1 MYRML
6 CPSTI
11 EECLA
16 SALATF
22 VSVLRLAEVCP
33 FSILLS
39 IPRLMLARGIF
50 DMAADSM
57 VSATRF

>member
-1 MYRML
+1 LLNMVESVT
-6 CPSTI
+6 P
-11 EECLA
+11 

-50 DMAADSM
+50 AMAADSM
-57 VSATRF
+57 VSATRASP